1 MDKQQQIRD
10 FLENK
15 IKEKGMSLNSLSL
28 KLGKNSTYLFHFIKR
43 KSPKR
48 LDETAR
54 RKLALILEVSEQELC
69 DFPLPS
75 SIIQDKFSTI
85 SNLFNFGKT
94 NTSDIVAIDVVDM
107 DGPNK
112 GRFEKVKNN
121 IVGQEF
127 MTSDVVKMYT
137 SSDPRNIKIIK
148 VSGEAMAPTI
158 NHGDIV
164 WLDMSYST
172 PVSDGVYIINT
183 AGDVVIRRLQ
193 INPFDNS
200 IEVSADNKA
209 YKAFN
214 ITDYKSLNI
223 CGKVVFISRRM
234 S

>member
-1 MDKQQQIRD
+1 MDKRQQIRD
-10 FLENK
+10 FLESK

-48 LDETAR
+48 LDENAR

-75 SIIQDKFSTI
+75 SVIQDKFSPI
-85 SNLFNFGKT
+85 SSLFNFKK
-94 NTSDIVAIDVVDM
+94 SDSDDIIAIDVIDM
-107 DGPNK
+107 EGPNK
-112 GRFEKVKNN
+112 GRFERIKNN
-121 IVGQEF
+121 LIGQEF
-127 MTSDVVKMYT
+127 MNNEVVKMYT
-137 SSDPRNIKIIK
+137 SSDPRNLKIIK
-148 VSGEAMAPTI
+148 ISGEAMSPTI
-158 NHGDIV
+158 NHGDII

-183 AGDVVIRRLQ
+183 AGDIVIRRLQ

-200 IEVSADNKA
+200 IEVSADNTA
-209 YKAFN
+209 YKSFN

-223 CGKVVFISRRM
+223 CGKVVFIARRM
-234 S
+234 N